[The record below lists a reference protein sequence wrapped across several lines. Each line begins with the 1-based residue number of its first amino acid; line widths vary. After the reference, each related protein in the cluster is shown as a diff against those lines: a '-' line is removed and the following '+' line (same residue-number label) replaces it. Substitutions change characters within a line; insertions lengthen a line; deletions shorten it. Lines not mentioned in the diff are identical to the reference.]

1 MVRERETPFDD
12 EQARFSAGVLGMW
25 ILLAVLAVLFVAAIL
40 GYLAVRIDNGSAF
53 IPANAPSLPLLLL
66 VSTAFLVLSSL
77 TMQMALRAARTG
89 GASQGRMMMAT
100 LGLALGFLVVQAL
113 AWRSACR
120 GLRSDGQPLRMDL
133 LCIDRAPWRP
143 CRGRPAAHGDHDL
156 ARIERRLHPREPSRY
171 RLLRHVLALSRR
183 RLARPLRHDLARVDS
198 LSVREVHMK
207 RHMNWHMT
215 VHAKCMRPKSDNA
228 IPYGTALCADL
239 ILFFPS
245 TAKRLEGH
253 PNMACL

>member
-113 AWRSACR
+113 AWR
-120 GLRSDGQPLRMDL
+120 GL
-133 LCIDRAPWRP
+133 
-143 CRGRPAAHGDHDL
+143 L
-156 ARIERRLHPREPSRY
+156 AEDFGPTGSLY
-171 RLLRHVLALSRR
+171 AWTFFVL
-183 RLARPLRHDLARVDS
+183 
-198 LSVREVHMK
+198 
-207 RHMNWHMT
+207 
-215 VHAKCMRPKSDNA
+215 
-228 IPYGTALCADL
+228 TALHGAHVVGGLPPMVITTWRASRGAYTPENHRGIAYCAMYWHFLDGAWL
-239 ILFFPS
+239 VLYATIWLGS
-245 TAKRLEGH
+245 IR
-253 PNMACL
+253 